1 MVDNSCYSAL
11 KIRIGNV
18 CKNGF
23 NYAICRKQLSN
34 VGNRIGVFKEIL
46 DKVNGRLV
54 DEEDIIICIAER
66 CITSHSNNKQELKE
80 FLFSKYANENCLWL
94 VIHPLS
100 EFLCGQKSSRS
111 EELPF
116 AQDLLCGEKQLPIL
130 HLATTDV
137 FINNLYGVE
146 HLHPLVPRLYQIMDS
161 SIWNYLVP
169 LLDVHYPD
177 YVKGD
182 ILEERIIPPKGTQK
196 WSNLF
201 RKAIECIYNN
211 YERGLYNLEVSQE
224 YADLN
229 ARLASESFLSGAHAL
244 GVSPFIFHSESAIE
258 RLIIKELN
266 QKDEKKIG
274 VSSTLDRIAT
284 QKWRILLI
292 DDKAKSELRKNGS
305 NDYINSDDSNLPW
318 NCKLTIIK
326 DILNN
331 HFNDYDNFI
340 IEHRAF
346 NDKTISSKFREDKEN
361 EKNGLLIEYV
371 ETYNMAKKALKTNKY
386 DIILLDYLLDSD
398 ISGVHYGYEVLDA
411 IFDNVEKAKDEEGR
425 INFEKVDY
433 QIGPHRRLFFIFIS
447 AYSTAVYERLLS
459 EGLNR
464 SEKYW
469 HIAVGACPTNTPK
482 LFLYNL
488 LKLMEKQLEDSG
500 VDKLSAQSIYNIV
513 NKIYGDTYGED
524 KGKTVRYRAN
534 KYYQEVLNM
543 HYYYRKMLNDVHF
556 PSDGVIFNSEG
567 SVLITNFIKK
577 NVNLGGFLEHLTQL
591 VHLTAFGTVRQW
603 PEMWEEYIFF
613 KAQFNIEQFK
623 KTENGE
629 TRFRNLCMAIED
641 HILNLKSDVG

>member
-11 KIRIGNV
+11 KIRVGNV
-18 CKNGF
+18 CKTGF
-23 NYAICRKQLSN
+23 NYAICRNQLSN
-34 VGNRIGVFKEIL
+34 VGDRIGIFKEIL
-46 DKVNGRLV
+46 DKVNGHLV
-54 DEEDIIICIAER
+54 DEEDIFNCFIER
-66 CITSHSNNKQELKE
+66 WNNSHSNNKQELKE
-80 FLFSKYANENCLWL
+80 SPSSKFANENCLWL
-94 VIHPLS
+94 VIHPLG

-116 AQDLLCGEKQLPIL
+116 AQELLCGEKQLPIL

-137 FINNLYGVE
+137 FLNNLYGVE

-169 LLDVHYPD
+169 LFNVHYPD

-182 ILEERIIPPKGTQK
+182 ILEEGITPPKGTQK
-196 WSNLF
+196 WINLF
-201 RKAIECIYNN
+201 WKAIECIYNN

-274 VSSTLDRIAT
+274 VSATLDRIAT

-305 NDYINSDDSNLPW
+305 NDFINPDVSNLPW

-326 DILNN
+326 DILN
-331 HFNDYDNFI
+331 HQFNDYNNFI
-340 IEHRAF
+340 IKHRAF
-346 NDKTISSKFREDKEN
+346 NDKTISSEFRDDKDN
-361 EKNGLLIEYV
+361 ERNGLLIEYV
-371 ETYNMAKKALKTNKY
+371 ETYNMAKEALKTNKY

-398 ISGVHYGYEVLDA
+398 INRVHYGYELLDN
-411 IFDNVEKAKDEEGR
+411 INNEYLNAKKDKR
-425 INFEKVDY
+425 KCIYK
-433 QIGPHRRLFFIFIS
+433 IGPHNRLFFIFIS
-447 AYSTAVYERLLS
+447 AYSTAVYERLLA

-488 LKLMEKQLEDSG
+488 LKLMEKQLADSG
-500 VDKLSAQSIYNIV
+500 IDKLSAKGIYNVV
-513 NKIYGDTYGED
+513 NKIYGESD
-524 KGKTVRYRAN
+524 KVRSKAN
-534 KYYQEVLNM
+534 EKYQDVLDL
-543 HYYYRKMLNDVHF
+543 HYLYRKMLKDVEI
-556 PSDGVIFNSEG
+556 PQVSIYNTKG
-567 SVLITNFIKK
+567 SVLITDFITR
-577 NVNLGGFLEHLTQL
+577 NANLGGLLEHLTQL

-603 PEMWEEYIFF
+603 PELWEEYIYF
-613 KAQFNIEQFK
+613 KAQFDVQQFENECKSARDMFNKLCEDIESYILK
-623 KTENGE
+623 LKTD
-629 TRFRNLCMAIED
+629 IE
-641 HILNLKSDVG
+641 